1 MGMRE
6 DCRFFESRTYKSGE
20 VARYCT
26 RDLAPE
32 APWRCPDD
40 CPSYARSV
48 MRRTFETGSLTSP
61 APPEAP
67 RAEGIAELLDAAE
80 DIVNAAHARVV
91 AEVDAD
97 RAQRPWWKRFGR
109 GKGKGDDEPP
119 KLNRR

>member
-1 MGMRE
+1 MRE

-40 CPSYARSV
+40 CPSYERSV
-48 MRRTFETGSLTSP
+48 MRRTFQAGSLQSP
-61 APPEAP
+61 PPGDVPA
-67 RAEGIAELLDAAE
+67 AEGIADLLDAAE
-80 DIVNAAHARVV
+80 DIINAAHARVV
-91 AEVDAD
+91 AEVDGE
-97 RAQRPWWKRFGR
+97 RATKPWWKRFGR
-109 GKGKGDDEPP
+109 GKRKGDEGPP